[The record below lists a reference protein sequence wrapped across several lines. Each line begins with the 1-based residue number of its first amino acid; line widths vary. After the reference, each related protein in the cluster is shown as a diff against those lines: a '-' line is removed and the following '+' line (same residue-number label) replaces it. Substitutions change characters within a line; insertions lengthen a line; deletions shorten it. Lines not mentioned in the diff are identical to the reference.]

1 MKSKLIVLSIAL
13 LAVVAFCSSSFAATE
28 DDILRRLEKMEQ
40 EIKSLKAEN
49 EALRDTVQEEQIK
62 VDTDR
67 KTITELK
74 KSAGKGDENGMRA
87 VLGKYDME
95 LYGRVK
101 VDINYD
107 TAQFSKYGDLIGIVD
122 SDGSNDSTNFNPRD
136 SRIGLKVKRR
146 DGVWMSEARIE
157 LDFYGDV
164 SGSGSVKDGEGSHSH
179 SGNNLE
185 PRMRLG
191 YVKVTNED
199 WKASL
204 LVGQDWIPIASLN
217 PPTIE
222 FGVLS
227 NSGNLWWRVPQ
238 VAFRKQICNFELMLG
253 AMKHRRTSYEEE
265 DRMPW
270 VVSKISYKDG
280 ILGKGGLLALGGGYK
295 NNEIGDSYAGGENSN
310 GKTNDVTS
318 WLVALEFKIKRGR
331 FTFLAE
337 PWIGS
342 GLGREFLRYG
352 NDYNYD
358 GDPALSQGP
367 DAIDARGGFA
377 ALQYKA
383 SQKVN
388 LALGYGVDDPKNSD
402 LKGMAYQHKKSQTFF
417 VNSWYQLTSAVKMGV
432 EAMYL
437 ETERSSSYGGTDNGM
452 RYTFSTC
459 YDF

>member
-1 MKSKLIVLSIAL
+1 MKSKLIVVSIAL

-49 EALRDTVQEEQIK
+49 SELRETVQEEQVK

-67 KTITELK
+67 KAITELK
-74 KSAGKGDENGMRA
+74 KSAGKGDANGMRA

-101 VDINYD
+101 VDLNYD
-107 TAQFSKYGDLIGIVD
+107 TAEFSKYGDLIGTVD
-122 SDGSNDSTNFNPRD
+122 PDGTNDSTNFNPKD

-146 DGVWMSEARIE
+146 DGVWLSEARIE
-157 LDFYGDV
+157 LDFYGD
-164 SGSGSVKDGEGSHSH
+164 SPND
-179 SGNNLE
+179 NLE

-191 YVKVTNED
+191 YVKLTNDD

-227 NSGNLWWRVPQ
+227 SSGNLWWRLPQ
-238 VAFRKQICNFELMLG
+238 VTFRKQLCNFELMIG
-253 AMKHRRTSYEEE
+253 AMKHERKSYEEE

-270 VVSKISYKDG
+270 AVAKISYKDG

-295 NNEIGDSYAGGENSN
+295 KGEIGSSVNGEHGGGENIN
-310 GKTNDVTS
+310 GKDNDVDR

-337 PWIGS
+337 PWIGT
-342 GLGREFLRYG
+342 GLGQDFLRYG
-352 NDYNYD
+352 MADNYD
-358 GDPALSQGP
+358 GDNPNAQPDTILS
-367 DAIDARGGFA
+367 RGGFA
-377 ALQYKA
+377 ALKYKA
-383 SQKVN
+383 NQKVN
-388 LALGYGVDDPKNSD
+388 LAAGYGIDDPDND
-402 LKGMAYQHKKSQTFF
+402 DMRGMLLGIGQFTRSETFF
-417 VNSWYQLTSAVKMGV
+417 ANGWYQVTSAVKMGV
-432 EAMYL
+432 EVMYL
-437 ETERSSSYGGTDNGM
+437 ETERFGDSDNGM

>member
-1 MKSKLIVLSIAL
+1 MKSKLIVVSIAL
-13 LAVVAFCSSSFAATE
+13 LAIVAFCSSSFAATE

-49 EALRDTVQEEQIK
+49 SALRETVEEEQVK

-67 KTITELK
+67 KAITELK
-74 KSAGKGDENGMRA
+74 KSAGQSTDGLRA

-101 VDINYD
+101 VDLNYD
-107 TAQFSKYGDLIGIVD
+107 TAEFSRYGDLIGTVD
-122 SDGSNDSTNFNPRD
+122 EGENNDSTNFNPRD
-136 SRIGLKVKRR
+136 SRIGIKVKRR
-146 DGVWMSEARIE
+146 DGVWLSEARIE
-157 LDFYGDV
+157 MDFYGDNN
-164 SGSGSVKDGEGSHSH
+164 
-179 SGNNLE
+179 GNNLI

-191 YVKVTNED
+191 YVKLTNDD

-227 NSGNLWWRVPQ
+227 SSGNLWWRVPQ
-238 VAFRKQICNFELMLG
+238 VTLRKQICNFELMVG
-253 AMKHRRTSYEEE
+253 AMKHRRTSYSDE

-270 VVSKISYKDG
+270 VLSKISYKDG
-280 ILGKGGLLALGGGYK
+280 ILGNGGLLALGGGYK
-295 NNEIGDSYAGGENSN
+295 NAEVGSSYGGGKNTSGQENSVD
-310 GKTNDVTS
+310 T
-318 WLVALEFKIKRGR
+318 WLLALEFKIKRGR

-352 NDYNYD
+352 MDYNFD
-358 GDPALSQGP
+358 GDYAGARPEP
-367 DAIDARGGFA
+367 IDSRGGFA
-377 ALQYKA
+377 AIQYKA

-388 LALGYGVDDPKNSD
+388 LALGYGIDDPDNGD
-402 LKGMAYQHKKSQTFF
+402 MKGMSLGDGQFTKSETVFA
-417 VNSWYQLTSAVKMGV
+417 NGWYQVTSAVKMGV
-432 EAMYL
+432 EVMYL
-437 ETERSSSYGGTDNGM
+437 ETERFNDKDNGM
-452 RYTFSTC
+452 RFTFSTC

>member
-1 MKSKLIVLSIAL
+1 MKSKLIVVSIAL
-13 LAVVAFCSSSFAATE
+13 LAVVTFCSSSFAATE
-28 DDILRRLEKMEQ
+28 DDILRRLDKMEQ

-74 KSAGKGDENGMRA
+74 KSAGKGDANGLRT

-101 VDINYD
+101 VDLNYD
-107 TAQFSKYGDLIGIVD
+107 TGEFSKYGDLIGTVD
-122 SDGSNDSTNFNPRD
+122 PDGTNDSTNFNPKD
-136 SRIGLKVKRR
+136 SRFGFKVKRR
-146 DGVWMSEARIE
+146 DGVWLSEARIE
-157 LDFYGDV
+157 LDFYGD
-164 SGSGSVKDGEGSHSH
+164 SPND
-179 SGNNLE
+179 NLE

-191 YVKVTNED
+191 YIKLTNDD

-204 LVGQDWIPIASLN
+204 TVGQDWIPIASLN

-227 NSGNLWWRVPQ
+227 SSGNLWWRLPQ
-238 VAFRKQICNFELMLG
+238 VTFRKQICNFELMIG
-253 AMKHRRTSYEEE
+253 AMKHERKSYEEE

-270 VVSKISYKDG
+270 AVGKISYKDG
-280 ILGKGGLLALGGGYK
+280 ILGKGGLLAIGGGYK
-295 NNEIGDSYAGGENSN
+295 DGKIGNQVGDEHGGDINDKDGNYLGDGKNNVDR
-310 GKTNDVTS
+310 

-337 PWIGS
+337 PWIGT
-342 GLGREFLRYG
+342 GLGQDFLRYG
-352 NDYNYD
+352 MADNYD
-358 GDPALSQGP
+358 EANNYEDPDTILS
-367 DAIDARGGFA
+367 RGGFA

-388 LALGYGVDDPKNSD
+388 LALGYGVDDPDND
-402 LKGMAYQHKKSQTFF
+402 DMRGMTLGKGQFTKSQTFF
-417 VNSWYQLTSAVKMGV
+417 TNGWYQLTSAVKMGV
-432 EAMYL
+432 EVMYL
-437 ETERSSSYGGTDNGM
+437 ETERFGDTDNGM